1 MTDYIIGLNLA
12 RDEYNKDQEIVGMR
26 DKLGI
31 MTPSAETPE
40 KFVEGAEE
48 GSIVKNT
55 LGKVYQNDSGEVK
68 GQTAIYQIKPGD
80 TLSEIALKHKMS
92 VPQIINL
99 NKDNPAIKTKDLIYA
114 GGTIT
119 IAKPEVRSSSGLS
132 AEGAKIGVGGQAFD
146 VEKIMSS
153 LSSKYKVPY
162 KLVKSVAQRESN
174 INPFVKAGDAGT
186 AFGMMQV
193 RNLALK
199 DVNTFYTKKGLL
211 DSPITIGQLNPN
223 NPNFDLSKSIEAGV
237 AYLALTRDKYK
248 AKGNYEMAAMYN
260 GGPRGLFKK
269 AAKNYAHAVSEN
281 AEIIQ
286 EYEDPYG
293 VNMPTKSFPPI
304 KSLGIGNLEEVYKDA
319 ISAVGVNP
327 DLLKT
332 AKNRLQGNYEEEPE
346 FLKESKPIV
355 LEDIIQDESL
365 ISEIESIQNSL
376 KKLKEQQLDPSFKEK
391 AIRILNDSLRLLGA
405 QDMTGFNSG
414 GFMR

>member
-68 GQTAIYQIKPGD
+68 GQTTTYQIKPGD
-80 TLSEIALKHKMS
+80 TLSEIALEYKMS
-92 VPQIINL
+92 VPQIMNL

-132 AEGAKIGVGGQAFD
+132 AKGAKIGVGGQTFD
-146 VEKIMSS
+146 VEKIMSN
-153 LSSKYKVPY
+153 LSNKYKVPY

-174 INPFVKAGDAGT
+174 INPFVEAGDAGT

-199 DVNTFYTKKGLL
+199 DVNAFYTKKGLL
-211 DSPITIGQLNPN
+211 DSPITIGELNPSS
-223 NPNFDLSKSIEAGV
+223 PNFNLSKSIEAGV

-269 AAKNYAHAVSEN
+269 AAKDYAHGVSEN

-293 VNMPTKSFPPI
+293 VNIPNKTFTSIPA
-304 KSLGIGNLEEVYKDA
+304 LGIGDLEVVYKDA

-327 DLLKT
+327 DLLMT
-332 AKNRLQGNYEEEPE
+332 AKNRLQGKYDEEPE
-346 FLKESKPIV
+346 FLKNSKPIV
-355 LEDIIQDESL
+355 LDEIIEDESL
-365 ISEIESIQNSL
+365 ILEIEDIQNSL
-376 KKLKEQQLDPSFKEK
+376 KKLREQQLDPSLREK
-391 AIRILNDSLRLLGA
+391 AIQILNDSLKLLGT
-405 QDMTGFNSG
+405 QKMSG
-414 GFMR
+414 GFMK